1 MVILEAKTRIMKQYE
16 TQRLILREFNP
27 AVRQRLEKKGEA
39 EMTSFFW
46 KQQLPGVIELSGSV
60 FGLFHRYASA
70 DFPALA
76 TG

>member
-39 EMTSFFW
+39 EMTSFFGSSNY
-46 KQQLPGVIELSGSV
+46 LELLSYQDQFLDS
-60 FGLFHRYASA
+60 FI
-70 DFPALA
+70 
-76 TG
+76 T